1 MESVAGS
8 NTTYSKTDINGI
20 AYHTIASYFFLGG
33 SLIQIYIFL
42 KLLFSNLFGNILH

>member
-20 AYHTIASYFFLGG
+20 AYHTIASYFFRWQFNSNL
-33 SLIQIYIFL
+33 YIF
-42 KLLFSNLFGNILH
+42 KIII